1 MRLIKLLKI
10 SGEAVII
17 SNCVTK
23 IKKKCLLFTQNI
35 YTLKFT
41 NSIAEHLKSKKHTV
55 CHVIHLHGRVNWAL
69 V

>member
-23 IKKKCLLFTQNI
+23 IKKRVYYLHRIFT
-35 YTLKFT
+35 
-41 NSIAEHLKSKKHTV
+41 H
-55 CHVIHLHGRVNWAL
+55 
-69 V
+69 